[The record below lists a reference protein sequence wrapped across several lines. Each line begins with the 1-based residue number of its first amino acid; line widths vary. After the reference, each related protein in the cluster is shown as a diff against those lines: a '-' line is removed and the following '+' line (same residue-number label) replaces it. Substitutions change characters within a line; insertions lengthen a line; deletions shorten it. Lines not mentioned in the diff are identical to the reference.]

1 VKKPTK
7 PSVRRKLKEITVPL
21 IAFEEETTVGD
32 ALSFLKQRAKELD
45 TLEADPTEKG
55 LDFVVQSSDFSSGG
69 FSSGGFLSDDDI
81 DLNDINIGALNLQNI
96 PMDEALRQVCQVA
109 GLRYKVEGDTI
120 ALMRATAVQDD
131 ELHTRTFQVP
141 PDLFNFLGGGGGGSA
156 SDDPFADNSTY
167 AGREKTAKE
176 LLEMTGIKFRE
187 GATAV
192 FDKNRSSIIVR
203 NSANSLDQL
212 EELVADLNS
221 RGNASLEEDELKVR
235 DEERLNSIKEAKDI
249 RRKQE
254 DIVEDYR
261 TRLYALKNK
270 NDLIKSK
277 LIVSAD
283 EQTKFSKAK
292 KDYERELAKLN
303 AIKNAVFTEDL
314 SHELEQKPDKIVK
327 KLTDVSKEIAAAKQ
341 THSTFS
347 LNVSDVS
354 YQLVKT
360 ALLEGGEMPQAEKIR
375 VEEFINAFDYGDP
388 SVSSDNGKKVNC
400 VVEQV
405 AHPFYQ
411 QRNLM
416 RVGMKTGALGRTQPL
431 RLTILLDNSGSMER
445 ADRAATVYRAVETLA
460 AQLGPQ
466 DEVTLLSFARNAR
479 MVAQKV
485 KGNEAGKLAE
495 LVKQI
500 PSEGGTNLSLAI
512 QQAYHTAQQ
521 SVQDELLAQKIEQ
534 MRQSGIAFDACGVGG
549 DGLDDEML
557 EALTRKGDGRYYFI
571 DKAEDADKDF
581 AQKIAGALRPAA
593 QNVKVQVVFNP
604 KRVGNYKLLGFEK
617 HRLEKEDFR
626 NDTVDA
632 AEMAAEEAG
641 NALYQVEAKPNG
653 VGDVGTVFVR
663 FRDMT
668 TGLMVERSW
677 SIPYQPSIKSIHA
690 AKPSMQ
696 LATLAGMLGE
706 RLRYG
711 EQSSIELKEL
721 RPLFGK
727 LRSQFQ
733 SDAEV
738 SDLIRMCEKF

>member
-1 VKKPTK
+1 
-7 PSVRRKLKEITVPL
+7 
-21 IAFEEETTVGD
+21 
-32 ALSFLKQRAKELD
+32 
-45 TLEADPTEKG
+45 
-55 LDFVVQSSDFSSGG
+55 
-69 FSSGGFLSDDDI
+69 
-81 DLNDINIGALNLQNI
+81 
-96 PMDEALRQVCQVA
+96 M
-109 GLRYKVEGDTI
+109 
-120 ALMRATAVQDD
+120 
-131 ELHTRTFQVP
+131 
-141 PDLFNFLGGGGGGSA
+141 
-156 SDDPFADNSTY
+156 
-167 AGREKTAKE
+167 
-176 LLEMTGIKFRE
+176 
-187 GATAV
+187 
-192 FDKNRSSIIVR
+192 
-203 NSANSLDQL
+203 
-212 EELVADLNS
+212 
-221 RGNASLEEDELKVR
+221 
-235 DEERLNSIKEAKDI
+235 
-249 RRKQE
+249 
-254 DIVEDYR
+254 
-261 TRLYALKNK
+261 
-270 NDLIKSK
+270 
-277 LIVSAD
+277 IVSAG
-283 EQTKFSKAK
+283 EQTKFSQVRE
-292 KDYERELAKLN
+292 DYERELAKLE
-303 AIKNAVFTEDL
+303 AMKQVEFTEDL
-314 SHELEQKPDKIVK
+314 SNELKPKPVKIVK
-327 KLTDVSKEIAAAKQ
+327 KVTDVSKEIAAAKQ
-341 THSTFS
+341 AHSTFS

-388 SVSSDNGKKVNC
+388 SVSFDNGKKVNC

-512 QQAYHTAQQ
+512 QQAYQTAQQ
-521 SVQDELLAQKIEQ
+521 SVQDGTMSRIVLITDGAANLGNANPEVLAQKIEQ

-593 QNVKVQVVFNP
+593 QNVKIQVVFNP

-653 VGDVGTVFVR
+653 SGDVGTVFVR

-668 TGLMVERSW
+668 TGRMVERSW

-711 EQSSIELKEL
+711 EQSGIELKEL